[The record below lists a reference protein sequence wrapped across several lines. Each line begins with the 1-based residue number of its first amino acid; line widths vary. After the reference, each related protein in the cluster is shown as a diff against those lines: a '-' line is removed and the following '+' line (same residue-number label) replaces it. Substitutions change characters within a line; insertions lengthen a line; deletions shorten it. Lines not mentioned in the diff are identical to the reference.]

1 MKQNSKFLLIGL
13 LVLSI
18 LISISAINA
27 TDDNTSM
34 NAIKTADNTQDLL
47 NTQTNTI
54 QKNNSIKSITKS
66 ENKNI
71 KNENTNNKIKTQK
84 IENNK
89 INSDTVYKNSKKD
102 YTVNNYEELY
112 NTIDSIKHSS
122 TNNEET
128 VSLNEGTYTITN
140 TITWDI
146 NKTLIINGNGKTIIN
161 GTQTNQF
168 MIIGATSSV
177 ILNNIIIADCHAEKG
192 GAIYDEGTLR
202 INNVSFIN
210 NTVPANGGAIYTTA
224 GSSLFIE
231 KSTFDSNKQTEHVSG
246 NSKGYNGGAL
256 SVRGTLYINDSTFI
270 NNLASYTNTET
281 DSDGGNGG
289 AIAFVTS
296 TNDLTITNSRF
307 DNNSARHGGAILIM
321 NLNSD
326 EGTRT
331 IKNVTFTNNQ
341 GVYGTIVTYNT
352 LTINNSTFKN
362 NIMSG
367 YGSGSNH
374 ASGGAILINS
384 YNKTASPSLT
394 VNNSIFDKNEA
405 YEGGVIDIASVTRDC
420 KNATVTINNST
431 FKNNNA
437 TNGGAIYLEYGDIT
451 IDNSIF
457 DNNTGKLGGALYL
470 KGHANINNST
480 FTKNNATSNG
490 GAINVYNV
498 NVLSANP
505 YTLNIKN
512 SIFTDN
518 IASSNGGAIATQ
530 HIAVNNTTFTNNK
543 AGAKGGAIHSANTVK
558 TMPVNI
564 NNSKFTQNTAGTN
577 GGAISLTSL
586 TMITNTNFTDNKA
599 MTGGAIHGTTSNL
612 TITNSN
618 FNNNKANST
627 TGGGAIYSSGNLN
640 ITNNN
645 FTDNTATLKGGA
657 IFITPNKNLTISDS
671 KFDNN
676 KAINETNYTYG
687 GAIYTNARTNI
698 TNTEFTNNNASYGG
712 AIYFTRNDTSN
723 ITNSKFTNNIAAN
736 RGGAIYNNA
745 SSTLD
750 ITNTIFDKNSHT
762 NTTKANNNDYG
773 GAAIFSEGGLHITST
788 NFTNNHAN
796 YTHGVA
802 NSDGGNGGAIVHYNS
817 IKDLIIKNSNFNNN
831 SARHGGSILIY
842 NGDSDDGLKVIEN
855 TTFNGSVGVYG
866 TIETYNSLNI
876 TSTVF
881 ANNTMEDYGS
891 GNRLGSGGA
900 IVLNS
905 YFTAQSIKLSIDNS
919 TFENNTATE
928 GGVIRAGSPVP
939 TTFAAPTLEITN
951 SNFKNNHAYSTGGA
965 ISTYPADI
973 TITNTNFTNNKA
985 DNWGG
990 AISTGISNLTIT
1002 GSKFTNNSATKYG
1015 GAIYSVLDSTLKVN
1029 NATFTN
1035 NTQTQVEGANRND
1048 YGGAAIFSNAT
1059 LDINDTTFINNNANY
1074 THNVSNSDGGNG
1086 GAIAFINSTNKLN
1099 INNSRFD
1106 ANSARHGGSILIMNG
1121 NSDEGIKTITN
1132 TTFTNS
1138 RGVYGTI
1145 ETYNSLNITDSLFDK
1160 NIMED
1165 YGSGK
1170 RVGSGGA
1177 IVLNSM
1183 ATNTKPVLTV
1193 VRTNFTNNQA
1203 SLAGAIHIGGV
1214 SSTNGHPLLNVSN
1227 STFKNN
1233 SVSSY
1238 GGAIYSQ
1245 ISDMIFENNYFVENK
1260 ATMGGVIMSYT
1271 GSTLSSKNDTF
1282 ENNKATSHGGVIY
1295 ADNSE
1300 IQINSSKFIN
1310 NNASLGGALLLG
1322 SNLSSSNI
1330 INSNFSNNN
1339 ATYGGAILSY
1349 NNGQINNTEF
1359 NNNNASY
1366 GGALYVNSGSPTVGN
1381 SSFKQNTANV
1391 GGALYNA
1398 GTLTLDTNNF
1408 VNNNGANG
1416 ETIYTT
1422 KALNTNDNTI
1432 NLDDRTAF
1440 ANQTTT
1446 ISSPITDTSGS
1457 NNYVYEIY
1465 DPEGNLEN
1473 TVNAVLIDNSIIV
1486 ANYTFTN
1493 TGVYTV
1499 KLTYSGSVNNIEM
1512 KVTVGK
1518 SAITE
1523 ITIDEIGL
1531 KHPQDSITISGVV
1544 NSESGIVAG
1553 ETVIIYINGK
1563 QVATVVTDSESKYSY
1578 TATITTKTTV
1588 NDGFISLLP
1597 GRNNIDVSINEDSI
1611 YLKFTNSTD
1620 VIVSK
1625 LDTTIAIDNINN
1637 VIAGD
1642 SVTINGKLTDSEAN
1656 IIANAKVTI
1665 TVNGVTYTLTTD
1677 KDGKFSQVIPT
1688 TKAGNLNIITT
1699 YDGNERYDATHNTNM
1714 INITKRN
1721 TVLSINNTDTSLIND
1736 TFIVNGKLTTDDN
1749 NILDNAPILITIN
1762 GMNYITHS
1770 DANGSFTLN
1779 VTAPNKTGNHT
1790 INAVYIGNDS
1800 FMSSTTNSQVNVK
1813 KLSTTTTVENITSK
1827 VNSNAV
1833 FTAKVVDEKGNAVLS
1848 GKVVFKLNNK
1858 TIGIVNIINGIA
1870 SMEYKVINSPK
1881 DYEITAK
1888 YAESSAYTSS
1898 ETIGVLHV
1906 IKRDA
1911 NITLMNISESIVGD
1925 KINIVAI
1932 VAKDEG
1938 IANNGIVIFKING
1951 VTLRNSDGG
1960 AVNSTV
1966 VNGIASIS
1974 YTIPS
1979 SFSAKNYTITAVYS
1993 NNNYNRVESTVNL
2006 TIIKSN
2012 AITQLSPISTVHGE
2026 NTTLNITLYDQK
2038 GRQIIRDNK
2047 LAVKINGK
2055 TNVHSV
2061 YTNGSAN
2068 IVIPTE
2074 SLKTGHYNLTI
2085 VFGANNAYNSL
2096 RLDTILFITMPV
2108 IDDSQNSTMKNET
2121 EIKAL

>member
-289 AIAFVTS
+289 AIAF
-296 TNDLTITNSRF
+296 
-307 DNNSARHGGAILIM
+307 
-321 NLNSD
+321 
-326 EGTRT
+326 
-331 IKNVTFTNNQ
+331 
-341 GVYGTIVTYNT
+341 
-352 LTINNSTFKN
+352 
-362 NIMSG
+362 
-367 YGSGSNH
+367 
-374 ASGGAILINS
+374 
-384 YNKTASPSLT
+384 
-394 VNNSIFDKNEA
+394 
-405 YEGGVIDIASVTRDC
+405 
-420 KNATVTINNST
+420 
-431 FKNNNA
+431 
-437 TNGGAIYLEYGDIT
+437 
-451 IDNSIF
+451 
-457 DNNTGKLGGALYL
+457 
-470 KGHANINNST
+470 
-480 FTKNNATSNG
+480 
-490 GAINVYNV
+490 
-498 NVLSANP
+498 
-505 YTLNIKN
+505 
-512 SIFTDN
+512 
-518 IASSNGGAIATQ
+518 
-530 HIAVNNTTFTNNK
+530 
-543 AGAKGGAIHSANTVK
+543 
-558 TMPVNI
+558 
-564 NNSKFTQNTAGTN
+564 
-577 GGAISLTSL
+577 
-586 TMITNTNFTDNKA
+586 
-599 MTGGAIHGTTSNL
+599 
-612 TITNSN
+612 
-618 FNNNKANST
+618 
-627 TGGGAIYSSGNLN
+627 
-640 ITNNN
+640 
-645 FTDNTATLKGGA
+645 
-657 IFITPNKNLTISDS
+657 
-671 KFDNN
+671 
-676 KAINETNYTYG
+676 
-687 GAIYTNARTNI
+687 
-698 TNTEFTNNNASYGG
+698 
-712 AIYFTRNDTSN
+712 
-723 ITNSKFTNNIAAN
+723 
-736 RGGAIYNNA
+736 
-745 SSTLD
+745 
-750 ITNTIFDKNSHT
+750 
-762 NTTKANNNDYG
+762 
-773 GAAIFSEGGLHITST
+773 
-788 NFTNNHAN
+788 
-796 YTHGVA
+796 
-802 NSDGGNGGAIVHYNS
+802 
-817 IKDLIIKNSNFNNN
+817 
-831 SARHGGSILIY
+831 
-842 NGDSDDGLKVIEN
+842 
-855 TTFNGSVGVYG
+855 
-866 TIETYNSLNI
+866 
-876 TSTVF
+876 
-881 ANNTMEDYGS
+881 
-891 GNRLGSGGA
+891 
-900 IVLNS
+900 
-905 YFTAQSIKLSIDNS
+905 
-919 TFENNTATE
+919 
-928 GGVIRAGSPVP
+928 
-939 TTFAAPTLEITN
+939 
-951 SNFKNNHAYSTGGA
+951 
-965 ISTYPADI
+965 
-973 TITNTNFTNNKA
+973 
-985 DNWGG
+985 
-990 AISTGISNLTIT
+990 
-1002 GSKFTNNSATKYG
+1002 
-1015 GAIYSVLDSTLKVN
+1015 
-1029 NATFTN
+1029 
-1035 NTQTQVEGANRND
+1035 
-1048 YGGAAIFSNAT
+1048 
-1059 LDINDTTFINNNANY
+1059 
-1074 THNVSNSDGGNG
+1074 
-1086 GAIAFINSTNKLN
+1086 INSTNKLN

-1322 SNLSSSNI
+1322 PNLSSSNI

-1408 VNNNGANG
+1408 VNNNNGANG

-1688 TKAGNLNIITT
+1688 TKAGNLNIIT

-1721 TVLSINNTDTSLIND
+1721 TVLSINNTDNSLIND

-1932 VAKDEG
+1932 VAEDEG
-1938 IANNGIVIFKING
+1938 IANDGIVIFKING

-2012 AITQLSPISTVHGE
+2012 AKTQLSPISTVHGE

-2055 TNVHSV
+2055 TYVHSV

>member
-676 KAINETNYTYG
+676 KAINEINYTYG

-928 GGVIRAGSPVP
+928 GGVIRTGSPVP

-1322 SNLSSSNI
+1322 PNLSSSNI

-1578 TATITTKTTV
+1578 TATITTIATMLILSPTI
-1588 NDGFISLLP
+1588 DSLIFIKVILASRLITCNTPIVSLL
-1597 GRNNIDVSINEDSI
+1597 V
-1611 YLKFTNSTD
+1611 
-1620 VIVSK
+1620 
-1625 LDTTIAIDNINN
+1625 
-1637 VIAGD
+1637 
-1642 SVTINGKLTDSEAN
+1642 
-1656 IIANAKVTI
+1656 
-1665 TVNGVTYTLTTD
+1665 
-1677 KDGKFSQVIPT
+1677 
-1688 TKAGNLNIITT
+1688 
-1699 YDGNERYDATHNTNM
+1699 
-1714 INITKRN
+1714 
-1721 TVLSINNTDTSLIND
+1721 
-1736 TFIVNGKLTTDDN
+1736 
-1749 NILDNAPILITIN
+1749 
-1762 GMNYITHS
+1762 
-1770 DANGSFTLN
+1770 
-1779 VTAPNKTGNHT
+1779 
-1790 INAVYIGNDS
+1790 
-1800 FMSSTTNSQVNVK
+1800 
-1813 KLSTTTTVENITSK
+1813 
-1827 VNSNAV
+1827 
-1833 FTAKVVDEKGNAVLS
+1833 
-1848 GKVVFKLNNK
+1848 
-1858 TIGIVNIINGIA
+1858 
-1870 SMEYKVINSPK
+1870 
-1881 DYEITAK
+1881 
-1888 YAESSAYTSS
+1888 YAELSAY
-1898 ETIGVLHV
+1898 
-1906 IKRDA
+1906 
-1911 NITLMNISESIVGD
+1911 
-1925 KINIVAI
+1925 
-1932 VAKDEG
+1932 
-1938 IANNGIVIFKING
+1938 
-1951 VTLRNSDGG
+1951 
-1960 AVNSTV
+1960 
-1966 VNGIASIS
+1966 
-1974 YTIPS
+1974 
-1979 SFSAKNYTITAVYS
+1979 
-1993 NNNYNRVESTVNL
+1993 
-2006 TIIKSN
+2006 
-2012 AITQLSPISTVHGE
+2012 
-2026 NTTLNITLYDQK
+2026 
-2038 GRQIIRDNK
+2038 
-2047 LAVKINGK
+2047 LAVI
-2055 TNVHSV
+2055 S
-2061 YTNGSAN
+2061 
-2068 IVIPTE
+2068 
-2074 SLKTGHYNLTI
+2074 
-2085 VFGANNAYNSL
+2085 
-2096 RLDTILFITMPV
+2096 
-2108 IDDSQNSTMKNET
+2108 
-2121 EIKAL
+2121 

>member
-1 MKQNSKFLLIGL
+1 MQ
-13 LVLSI
+13 
-18 LISISAINA
+18 IS
-27 TDDNTSM
+27 
-34 NAIKTADNTQDLL
+34 
-47 NTQTNTI
+47 
-54 QKNNSIKSITKS
+54 
-66 ENKNI
+66 
-71 KNENTNNKIKTQK
+71 
-84 IENNK
+84 
-89 INSDTVYKNSKKD
+89 
-102 YTVNNYEELY
+102 
-112 NTIDSIKHSS
+112 
-122 TNNEET
+122 
-128 VSLNEGTYTITN
+128 
-140 TITWDI
+140 
-146 NKTLIINGNGKTIIN
+146 
-161 GTQTNQF
+161 
-168 MIIGATSSV
+168 ATSSV

-270 NNLASYTNTET
+270 NNLASYTNTQT

-326 EGTRT
+326 EGIRT

-362 NIMSG
+362 NVMSG
-367 YGSGSNH
+367 YGSGSNQ

-384 YNKTASPSLT
+384 YNKTASPKLT

-405 YEGGVIDIASVTRDC
+405 YDGGVIDIASVTKDC

-451 IDNSIF
+451 IENSIF

-480 FTKNNATSNG
+480 FANNNATSNG

-512 SIFTDN
+512 SKFTDN
-518 IASSNGGAIATQ
+518 IAKTNGGAIATQ

-543 AGAKGGAIHSANTVK
+543 AGAKGGAIHSANTAK
-558 TMPVNI
+558 TMPINI
-564 NNSKFTQNTAGTN
+564 NNSKFTQNTAGSN
-577 GGAISLTSL
+577 GGAVSLNSLTI
-586 TMITNTNFTDNKA
+586 ITNTNFTDNKA
-599 MTGGAIHGTTSNL
+599 MTGGAIYATINNL

-627 TGGGAIYSSGNLN
+627 TSGGAVYSSGNLN

-671 KFDNN
+671 KFNNN

-687 GAIYTNARTNI
+687 GAIYTSAHTNI

-842 NGDSDDGLKVIEN
+842 NGDSDDGLRVIEN

-1015 GAIYSVLDSTLKVN
+1015 GAIY
-1029 NATFTN
+1029 
-1035 NTQTQVEGANRND
+1035 
-1048 YGGAAIFSNAT
+1048 
-1059 LDINDTTFINNNANY
+1059 
-1074 THNVSNSDGGNG
+1074 
-1086 GAIAFINSTNKLN
+1086 
-1099 INNSRFD
+1099 
-1106 ANSARHGGSILIMNG
+1106 
-1121 NSDEGIKTITN
+1121 
-1132 TTFTNS
+1132 
-1138 RGVYGTI
+1138 
-1145 ETYNSLNITDSLFDK
+1145 
-1160 NIMED
+1160 
-1165 YGSGK
+1165 
-1170 RVGSGGA
+1170 
-1177 IVLNSM
+1177 
-1183 ATNTKPVLTV
+1183 
-1193 VRTNFTNNQA
+1193 
-1203 SLAGAIHIGGV
+1203 
-1214 SSTNGHPLLNVSN
+1214 
-1227 STFKNN
+1227 
-1233 SVSSY
+1233 
-1238 GGAIYSQ
+1238 
-1245 ISDMIFENNYFVENK
+1245 
-1260 ATMGGVIMSYT
+1260 
-1271 GSTLSSKNDTF
+1271 
-1282 ENNKATSHGGVIY
+1282 
-1295 ADNSE
+1295 
-1300 IQINSSKFIN
+1300 
-1310 NNASLGGALLLG
+1310 
-1322 SNLSSSNI
+1322 
-1330 INSNFSNNN
+1330 
-1339 ATYGGAILSY
+1339 
-1349 NNGQINNTEF
+1349 
-1359 NNNNASY
+1359 
-1366 GGALYVNSGSPTVGN
+1366 VNSGSPTVGN
-1381 SSFKQNTANV
+1381 SSFKQNSANV

-1416 ETIYTT
+1416 EIIYTT

-1473 TVNAVLIDNSIIV
+1473 TVNAILIDNSRIV

-1493 TGVYTV
+1493 TGIYTV

-1563 QVATVVTDSESKYSY
+1563 QVATVVTDSEGKYSY

-1625 LDTTIAIDNINN
+1625 LNTIIAIDNINN

-1656 IIANAKVTI
+1656 VIANGKLTI

-1699 YDGNERYDATHNTNM
+1699 YDGNERYDANHKINT
-1714 INITKRN
+1714 INVTKRN

-1932 VAKDEG
+1932 VAEDEG
-1938 IANNGIVIFKING
+1938 IANDGIVIFKING

-2012 AITQLSPISTVHGE
+2012 AKTQLSPISTVHGE

-2055 TNVHSV
+2055 TYVHSV